1 MAKDIKDITEQLEQ
15 GVKDVFESERY
26 KAYLDFMGKFYNYS
40 VNNSI
45 LIWMQKPE
53 ASLVAGYQTW
63 QKKFKR
69 QVRKGE
75 KGITILA
82 PCPHKFKKEVEDE
95 NGNLVEKEI
104 QYTSFR
110 ATTVFD
116 ISQTDGDEVPTLCND
131 LTGEVENYEE
141 LLNALKALAPVPVD
155 FEEIKTGAKGYYSH
169 TEHRIVINE
178 GMSEQQTIKTL
189 IHEIAHSFLHEKEN
203 GEEKDADRNT
213 KEVQAESVA
222 YTVCKMLGID
232 TSEYSFE
239 YVAGWSKGKEVKEL
253 NASMEVIRRTAK
265 NIIEGLRAA

>member
-1 MAKDIKDITEQLEQ
+1 MAKDIKEITEQLEQ
-15 GVKDVFESERY
+15 GVKDVFDSARY

-63 QKKFKR
+63 IKKFKR

-95 NGNLVEKEI
+95 NGNVTEKEI
-104 QYTSFR
+104 QYTSFK

-116 ISQTDGDEVPTLCND
+116 ISQTDGEDVPTLCD
-131 LTGEVENYEE
+131 ELTGTVKNFSE
-141 LLNALKALAPVPVD
+141 LLENLKNVSPVPVE
-155 FEEIKTGAKGYYSH
+155 FEEIKTGAKGYYSFA
-169 TEHRIVINE
+169 ENVIRVNE
-178 GMSEQQTIKTL
+178 GMSEIQTIKTL
-189 IHEIAHSFLHEKEN
+189 VHEISHAILHEKEN
-203 GEEKDADRNT
+203 GEEKDADRGT

-222 YTVCKMLGID
+222 YTVCSMLGID
-232 TSEYSFE
+232 TSDYSFE

-265 NIIEGLRAA
+265 DIYEGLRAA